1 MKQAL
6 GPMPGV
12 EGPATLHGA
21 AETLNRDAIIIVV
34 ACFICMGLSFAP
46 IFMGTF
52 PLFLEPVSKDLNWSA
67 STFPQAMLISGLTGA
82 LSGPLVGRLIDTLG
96 VRKVLIPG
104 ILAWAGTVAA
114 MSFLN
119 GSVVML
125 YVISALMGPLAAS
138 CGPVALAKVVSSW
151 FDRSRGV
158 ALSVVLGGSAA
169 VSTAVLLP
177 VARLLIMDFGWRNSY
192 LAFAAL
198 IVLVGGP
205 IAYLFVKEAPNSKMT
220 MAGMPTP
227 VSAAADLPPT
237 AAFTSRAFWTV
248 ILASCLVCASCGAVA
263 KHFLPWS
270 AERGISSVGATFALS
285 LFSLAGPFGAV
296 IAGAAADRLSHPRT
310 LAVVFAVPLVGFGV
324 MLTSHE
330 WAVVLGLALMGAGF
344 AAVAGLLPFFTSR
357 YFGLK
362 HASTIFGVSVGL
374 IAISLGVGPVVFGV
388 LRDKW
393 GSYMSASPVEVAA
406 LCVAVVLASS
416 LPRYPSRR

>member
-1 MKQAL
+1 MS
-6 GPMPGV
+6 GV
-12 EGPATLHGA
+12 EAQATFHET
-21 AETLNRDAIIIVV
+21 AERLSGETIVITI

-52 PLFLEPVSKDLNWSA
+52 PLFLEPVSKDLHWSA

-104 ILAWAGTVAA
+104 LLAWAATLAA
-114 MSFLN
+114 MSFLD

-125 YVISALMGPLAAS
+125 YVIAALMGPLAAS

-158 ALSVVLGGSAA
+158 ALGVVLGGSAA

-177 VARLLIMDFGWRNSY
+177 IARLLILEFGWRNSY

-198 IVLVGGP
+198 IVLIGGP
-205 IAYLFVKEAPNSKMT
+205 TAYLFVKEAPSSRMT
-220 MAGMPTP
+220 RAGMPAP
-227 VSAAADLPPT
+227 VSAAVDATPT
-237 AAFTSRAFWTV
+237 VAFTSRAFWTV
-248 ILASCLVCASCGAVA
+248 ILASCLACASCGALA

-270 AERGISSVGATFALS
+270 AERGISPVAATFALS
-285 LFSLAGPFGAV
+285 LFSLAGPLGAV
-296 IAGAAADRLSHPRT
+296 IAGAAADRLARPRM
-310 LAVVFAVPLVGFGV
+310 LAVVFAAPLVGFGV

-330 WAVVLGLALMGAGF
+330 WAVVAGLTLMGAGF

-362 HASTIFGVSVGL
+362 SASTIFGVSIGL
-374 IAISLGVGPVVFGV
+374 VTISLGVGPVVFGV

-393 GSYMSASPVEVAA
+393 GSYISASPVVIAA
-406 LCVAVVLASS
+406 LCVGVVLAST
-416 LPRYPSRR
+416 LPQYPARR